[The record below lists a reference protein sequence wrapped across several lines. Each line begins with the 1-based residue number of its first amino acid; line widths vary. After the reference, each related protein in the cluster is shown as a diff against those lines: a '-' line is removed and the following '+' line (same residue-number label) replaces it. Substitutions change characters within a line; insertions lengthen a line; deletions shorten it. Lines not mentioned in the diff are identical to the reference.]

1 MKNYLGDFVIDKL
14 GGHGRYQIIL
24 CTIIL
29 FIGTFTDFYVFITSF
44 METKPFV
51 EYTKSSG
58 EKVIQELNYEICE
71 KYKDNLRILFDMSK
85 STIVTDYEIYCDKF
99 KVSLMAFSIL
109 LGALFGPIFLKSIS
123 HIGAKKCVIINC
135 ALIILS
141 TPFLYIKNFYLL
153 LIVYFIF
160 GVSQLSTFI
169 LRNTILTEITGS
181 KYRSYFINVNLCS
194 GIICSLL
201 YYYIFSLNVDWKLL
215 YVANASG
222 LLVVIIILSFYAVEN
237 PRYYLHKEDDHSK
250 KRLKIVIEYIYEINK
265 KGYRYQEV
273 EEIICSIDE
282 GQKSENQESIK
293 NDTNFCNSDSD
304 NKNSEN
310 TTLKIKDTQV
320 IQVVENCTKNTESLL
335 FDEHTN
341 SNNQKTFRQKYKMIF
356 LTISFFLY
364 VNIII
369 SITIELKKYGNKLD
383 FYYYIFNVL
392 TVFSYYI
399 ISLLMNISFIGRKYA
414 LSSFLILV
422 IIFKLVKI
430 FLPYFETIS
439 ETSNFFVILFLT
451 VRLTLYTSQIP
462 FHVLINESFST
473 KERLANYSTIYFV
486 SKIASLISPFIMEYL
501 SEFIYDLV
509 IMGCCTGISLI
520 ILLFV
525 EETLNRKLRD

>member
-14 GGHGRYQIIL
+14 GGHGRYQNFLCSIIL
-24 CTIIL
+24 L
-29 FIGTFTDFYVFITSF
+29 IGTFTDYYVFITSF

-51 EYTKSSG
+51 EYTNSSG
-58 EKVIQELNYEICE
+58 EKVINELNYEICE
-71 KYKDNLRILFDMSK
+71 KYKDGLRIRYDMSK
-85 STIVTDYEIYCDKF
+85 STIVTDYEIYCDKL

-109 LGALFGPIFLKSIS
+109 LGALFGPIFLKFIC

-135 ALIILS
+135 SLIILC
-141 TPFLYIKNFYLL
+141 TPLLYIKNFYLL

-160 GVSQLSTFI
+160 GVSQLSTYI

-181 KYRSYFINVNLCS
+181 KYRSYFINVNLSS
-194 GIICSLL
+194 GIICSVL
-201 YYYIFSLNVDWKLL
+201 YYYIFSKNVDWKLL
-215 YVANASG
+215 YVANAIG
-222 LLVVIIILSFYAVEN
+222 LFIVIIILSFYAVEN

-250 KRLKIVIEYIYEINK
+250 KRLKFVIEYIHKINK
-265 KGYRYQEV
+265 NGNRCEEV
-273 EEIICSIDE
+273 EEIICTIDE
-282 GQKSENQESIK
+282 GKKSDNLDSSSIK
-293 NDTNFCNSDSD
+293 DANICTSDLN
-304 NKNSEN
+304 NKNENIKLKFKDNQVIQAVEN
-310 TTLKIKDTQV
+310 TT
-320 IQVVENCTKNTESLL
+320 NTESLL
-335 FDEHTN
+335 SDGYTN
-341 SNNQKTFRQKYKMIF
+341 TNNKKTLRQKYKMIF
-356 LTISFFLY
+356 LTSSFFLY

-383 FYYYIFNVL
+383 FYYYIFNGL
-392 TVFSYYI
+392 TVFSYYL
-399 ISLLMNISFIGRKYA
+399 ISLLMNISFIGRRYA

-422 IIFKLVKI
+422 VIFKLIKI

-439 ETSNFFVILFLT
+439 EVSNFFVILFLT

-486 SKIASLISPFIMEYL
+486 SKIASLISPFIMEYF

-509 IMGCCTGISLI
+509 IMSCCTGISII
-520 ILLFV
+520 ILVFV